1 MGQVRRYLLVA
12 LACLTLPWFAMGQA
26 TTGSVSGVVT
36 GPDGKPLPGA
46 TVTISGPLLPRGQ
59 ATTTLSDGAF
69 RFAALPP
76 GTYHVKAELP
86 GLGKFE
92 QDVVVSIGKDTQV
105 RPSIKATAQEVV
117 TVSAAT
123 PLVDVKATD
132 VSKVTTTES
141 IQKLPLDRT
150 YTGLFQLAPGVA
162 DTGNISSSPDAG
174 GNRQDN
180 AYLYDG
186 VNVTNPF
193 FGDLYQNFAELDI
206 QEVNVTRGGLPPDQG
221 RTGGMVVNGVT
232 KSGTNNFQGELRLE
246 YQPSSFQAKDRNPGL
261 TSSTR
266 RFRPGAD
273 IGGPIFK
280 DVAWFYGSANFYRQ
294 TDLDRSN
301 DFGSIPDQNTN
312 IDEYFGKLTAAPTT
326 SQLIDASFRYRGTEQ
341 KNADLTA
348 STAPS
353 VADQPKEIDRVGVL
367 SWFWTVNPNVSI
379 EAKYNHNESNW
390 TRQGIPVTPL
400 GYKPM
405 PFNFAEPYLM
415 GSFTTGTGAGT
426 SFIFP
431 PATALGQTI
440 GGNQYA
446 QNNQSFFRDE
456 GRIEAS
462 YFGSFLGATHNIKAG
477 VDYNANL
484 EDVTRVENGWGAIT
498 VTTSSNCGSIKPC
511 YRARGYPLQ
520 PTQKSRAT
528 TWGLFLQDQATW
540 NRLTINAG
548 VLVNRDQ
555 YIPDNDSEFL
565 FLSGPVDTPTLSNT
579 TLAGMPCSSNPAPCT
594 YRDRLTFN
602 FAKQWQPRVGAS
614 YEIDPSVHD
623 KAYANFARYDNL
635 DNQSIARAAAPVRVY
650 REDNYIDPNTGNIIR
665 TVVQANQTNKL
676 VLPNIKPTY
685 TDEYVVGY
693 ARPLPGGWS
702 AEAWGMYR
710 KTQDVIEDFASK
722 GNNFTDLNPTNFRY
736 GNIPGKR
743 YYRAATIEV
752 RKAYG
757 SNWTMD
763 LSYTLSRLTG
773 NWDLDY
779 ATELFYAS
787 SYIGDGPGL
796 NPTDPNRSGVLLG
809 DHTHVAKLFGSYT
822 FPTNTT
828 VGGYLRFQS
837 GGAWEARGF
846 DPVYGTDYLYLEPAG
861 SRRMP
866 SWTNFD
872 FLVAQTIPI
881 SGNLGV
887 RLEARVLNVF
897 NTQTVLAVYH
907 DYYLNSANTIL
918 NTAANGSAHPFGTGA
933 AFAPPRRFV
942 LTGTLTF

>member
-1 MGQVRRYLLVA
+1 MGQVRRYLFITLA
-12 LACLTLPWFAMGQA
+12 LLAAPWFAMGQA

-69 RFAALPP
+69 RFAALLP
-76 GTYHVKAELP
+76 GSYHIKAELP

-105 RPSIKATAQEVV
+105 RPTIKATAEEVV

-132 VSKVTTTES
+132 ISKVTTTET

-162 DTGNISSSPDAG
+162 DTSNISSSPDAG

-180 AYLYDG
+180 AFYYDG

-193 FGDLYQNFAELDI
+193 FGDVYQDFAELDV
-206 QEVNVTRGGLPPDQG
+206 QEVNITRGGVPPDQG
-221 RTGGMVVNGVT
+221 RTGGLVINGVT
-232 KSGTNNFQGELRLE
+232 KSGTNDIRGEVRLE
-246 YQPSSFQAKDRNPGL
+246 YQPSSFQALSQDPNLR
-261 TSSTR
+261 TSTR

-273 IGGPIFK
+273 IGGPIVK
-280 DVAWFYGSANFYRQ
+280 DLAWFYGSVNLYRQ
-294 TDLDRSN
+294 TDLDRTN
-301 DFGSIPDQNTN
+301 DFGSIPNQDTN
-312 IDEYFGKLTAAPTT
+312 INEYFGKLTSAPTT
-326 SQLIDASFRYRGTEQ
+326 SQLIDASFRYRGIDGTH
-341 KNADLTA
+341 NGIGA
-348 STAPS
+348 SDFPS
-353 VADQPKEIDRVGVL
+353 VAYKPKTIDRVGVL
-367 SWFWTVNPNVSI
+367 SWFWTVNPNLSL
-379 EAKYNHNESNW
+379 EAKYNTNQDNNSVSPYNK
-390 TRQGIPVTPL
+390 L
-400 GYKPM
+400 GYKP
-405 PFNFAEPYLM
+405 PFDPAAPYNM
-415 GSFTTGTGAGT
+415 GYFVTGTGGGST
-426 SFIFP
+426 FIFP
-431 PATALGQTI
+431 PATAVGEGI
-440 GGNQYA
+440 GGYQYA
-446 QNNQSFFRDE
+446 QNNDSFFRDE
-456 GRIEAS
+456 GRVEAS
-462 YFGSFLGATHNIKAG
+462 YFGNFLGATHNIKAG
-477 VDYNANL
+477 IDYSANL
-484 EDVTRVENGWGAIT
+484 ENLTRLENGWGAIT
-498 VTTSSNCGSIKPC
+498 VTTSGNCGAIKPC
-511 YRARGYPLQ
+511 YRARGNPLQ
-520 PTQKSRAT
+520 PTQKSRAR

-540 NRLTINAG
+540 NRLTVNAG

-555 YIPDNDSEFL
+555 YIPNDNGEFL
-565 FLSGPVDTPTLSNT
+565 FLSGPVSTPSLSNT
-579 TLAGMPCSSNPAPCT
+579 ALAGMPCSSNPAPCS
-594 YRDRLTFN
+594 YKDRITFN
-602 FAKQWQPRVGAS
+602 FDKQWQPRVGAS

-623 KAYANFARYDNL
+623 KAYANYARYDNL
-635 DNQSIARAAAPVRVY
+635 DNQSIARAAAPVRIY
-650 REDNYIDPNTGNIIR
+650 REDNYIDPNTGNVLA

-676 VLPNIKPTY
+676 VLPNIDPTY
-685 TDEYVVGY
+685 TDEFIVGY

-702 AEAWGMYR
+702 AEVWGMYR

-752 RKAYG
+752 KKAYG

-796 NPTDPNRSGVLLG
+796 NPTDPNRSGVLSG

-822 FPTNTT
+822 LPTNTT

-861 SRRMP
+861 SRRLP

-872 FLVAQTIPI
+872 LLVSQTIPI
-881 SGNLGV
+881 SGPVGL

-907 DYYLNSANTIL
+907 DYYLDGANTIP
-918 NTAANGSAHPFGTGA
+918 NTAANGSLHPFGSPLA
-933 AFAPPRRFV
+933 YAPPRRFV

>member
-1 MGQVRRYLLVA
+1 MGQVRRCLLIV
-12 LACLTLPWFAMGQA
+12 LACLTVPWLAMGQA

-92 QDVVVSIGKDTQV
+92 QDVVVSVGRDTQV
-105 RPSIKATAQEVV
+105 RPAIKATAQEVV

-132 VSKVTTTES
+132 IAKVTTNET
-141 IQKLPLDRT
+141 IQKLPLSRT
-150 YTGLFQLAPGVA
+150 YTGMFQLAPGVA
-162 DTGNISSSPDAG
+162 DTSNISSSPDAG

-180 AYLYDG
+180 TYLYDG

-193 FGDLYQNFAELDI
+193 FGDIYQDFAELDI
-206 QEVNVTRGGLPPDQG
+206 QEVNITRGGLPPDQG
-221 RTGGMVVNGVT
+221 RTGGFVVNGVT
-232 KSGTNNFQGELRLE
+232 KSGTNSLRGEVRIE
-246 YQPSSFQAKDRNPGL
+246 YQPSSFEALSRDPNLR
-261 TSSTR
+261 TSTR

-273 IGGPIFK
+273 VGGPIFK
-280 DVAWFYGSANFYRQ
+280 DLAWFYGSANFYRQ
-294 TDLDRSN
+294 TDLNRTN
-301 DFGSIPDQNTN
+301 DFGSIPDQGTN
-312 IDEYFGKLTAAPTT
+312 IDEYFAKLTGAPTT
-326 SQLIDASFRYRGTEQ
+326 SQLIDASFRYRGIDGTH
-341 KNADLTA
+341 NGIGAGDFPT
-348 STAPS
+348 
-353 VADQPKEIDRVGVL
+353 VAYKPKTIDRVGVL
-367 SWFWTVNPNVSI
+367 SWFWTINPNFSL
-379 EAKYNHNESNW
+379 EAKYNTNQDNNGLSPYNN
-390 TRQGIPVTPL
+390 L
-400 GYKPM
+400 GYKP
-405 PFNFAEPYLM
+405 PFDPTAPYNM
-415 GSFTTGTGAGT
+415 GYFVTGTGAGQT
-426 SFIFP
+426 YIFP
-431 PATALGQTI
+431 PATAVGQGI
-440 GGNQYA
+440 GGNSLA
-446 QNNQSFFRDE
+446 QNNQNYFRDE

-462 YFGSFLGATHNIKAG
+462 YFGNFLGATHNIKAG
-477 VDYNANL
+477 VTYSANL
-484 EDVTRVENGWGAIT
+484 EELTRLENGWGAIT
-498 VTTSSNCGSIKPC
+498 VTTSGNCGTVKPC

-520 PTQKSRAT
+520 PAQKSRAR
-528 TWGLFLQDQATW
+528 TWGLYLQDQATW
-540 NRLTINAG
+540 NRLTLNVG

-555 YIPDNDSEFL
+555 YIPNDNQEFTFIKGDFHTPNSQL
-565 FLSGPVDTPTLSNT
+565 VDCSQTG
-579 TLAGMPCSSNPAPCT
+579 GMAPCL
-594 YRDRLTFN
+594 YQDRLTIGFG
-602 FAKQWQPRVGAS
+602 KQWQPRVGAA

-623 KAYANFARYDNL
+623 KAYVNFARYDNL
-635 DNQSIARAAAPVRVY
+635 DNQSIARAAAPQRIY
-650 REDNYIDPNTGNIIR
+650 REDNYIDPNTGDVIR
-665 TVVQANQTNKL
+665 TVVQANNTGKK
-676 VLPNIKPTY
+676 VLPNINPTY
-685 TDEYVVGY
+685 TDEYIAGY

-702 AEAWGMYR
+702 AEVWGMYR
-710 KTQDVIEDFASK
+710 KTQDVIEDFAAT
-722 GNNFTDLNPTNFRY
+722 GNNFTDLNPGNFRY

-752 RKAYG
+752 KKAYG

-787 SYIGDGPGL
+787 SYIEDGPGL
-796 NPTDPNRSGVLLG
+796 RVEDPNRSGILTG
-809 DHTHVAKLFGSYT
+809 DHTHVAKLFGSYS

-837 GGAWEARGF
+837 GAAWEAHGF
-846 DPVYGTDYLYLEPAG
+846 DPVYGTDYLYLEKAG
-861 SRRMP
+861 SRRLP

-872 FLVAQTIPI
+872 FLVSQTIPI

-907 DYYLNSANTIL
+907 DFYLDDANTIP
-918 NTAANGSAHPFGTGA
+918 NTAANGSLHPFGSPLA
-933 AFAPPRRFV
+933 YAPPRRFV